1 MTTITLPSQPQPST
15 LGKKLLPGVTIGALI
30 VAVIMVASFAL
41 HMINIDAIGN
51 ANEYYTAAVEAML
64 KSWSNF
70 FFAAAEPGGSV
81 TVDKPPLGLWIE
93 AIFAY
98 FLGVSGFSV
107 SLPNILAGVFGIGLL
122 YSMVK
127 KYMGELAGIIA
138 ALVMAITPVF
148 IATNRNNTMD
158 GMLVF
163 FLLLAAWAFIK
174 ATESGKLRWLMLGA
188 FIVGLGFNIKMLQ
201 AFLPLPAFYALYF
214 FGSKEGWLKKIL
226 NLGIA
231 TTLLVIV
238 SLSWAVVVDLVP
250 AENRPY
256 IGSSDN
262 NTVMELI
269 FGHNGISRL
278 ESNGGGGAPPSGTQP
293 GQPSNAGTQPQ
304 QNPGQGQQGQVQGPP
319 PAALEACASQ
329 TQGSACSFTTQN
341 GNKING
347 QCITPPNTSELACA
361 PAGMIPGQAPNG
373 QPNGGTPFS
382 NETGSPGV
390 LRFFTSPLS
399 KQMSW
404 LLPFALISV
413 LLALFGSKIQLPVE
427 SGIHKAIILWG
438 GWLLTCVVFFSM
450 VSGIFH
456 AYYAIMLAPA
466 LGAMV
471 GIGFGQLYKWG
482 KAKAWVV
489 VGLIIAVVLTLGFQ
503 IYATTQY
510 NEFALWMLGT
520 GVLLGLGILLMSV
533 SRRAAYAVIL
543 SAALVIPTYW
553 SVMTV
558 TNGSNN
564 NLPTA
569 YEGQNR
575 SGQDGFLASPP
586 QNLNDGNRGG
596 DRSVNTELL
605 AYLQAN
611 TQDVE
616 YLLAVPS
623 SQQGSQYVLE
633 TGRPVLYMG
642 GFSGQDE
649 VVTVDDLKEMVAN
662 GELRYILYGGDRGN
676 KQEIVDWL
684 SASCAVVN
692 DYRSVDAAQ
701 GQAGPRDQTMTL
713 YSCR

>member
-1 MTTITLPSQPQPST
+1 
-15 LGKKLLPGVTIGALI
+15 
-30 VAVIMVASFAL
+30 
-41 HMINIDAIGN
+41 
-51 ANEYYTAAVEAML
+51 
-64 KSWSNF
+64 
-70 FFAAAEPGGSV
+70 
-81 TVDKPPLGLWIE
+81 
-93 AIFAY
+93 
-98 FLGVSGFSV
+98 
-107 SLPNILAGVFGIGLL
+107 
-122 YSMVK
+122 
-127 KYMGELAGIIA
+127 
-138 ALVMAITPVF
+138 
-148 IATNRNNTMD
+148 
-158 GMLVF
+158 
-163 FLLLAAWAFIK
+163 
-174 ATESGKLRWLMLGA
+174 
-188 FIVGLGFNIKMLQ
+188 
-201 AFLPLPAFYALYF
+201 
-214 FGSKEGWLKKIL
+214 
-226 NLGIA
+226 
-231 TTLLVIV
+231 
-238 SLSWAVVVDLVP
+238 
-250 AENRPY
+250 
-256 IGSSDN
+256 
-262 NTVMELI
+262 
-269 FGHNGISRL
+269 
-278 ESNGGGGAPPSGTQP
+278 
-293 GQPSNAGTQPQ
+293 
-304 QNPGQGQQGQVQGPP
+304 
-319 PAALEACASQ
+319 
-329 TQGSACSFTTQN
+329 
-341 GNKING
+341 
-347 QCITPPNTSELACA
+347 
-361 PAGMIPGQAPNG
+361 
-373 QPNGGTPFS
+373 
-382 NETGSPGV
+382 
-390 LRFFTSPLS
+390 
-399 KQMSW
+399 
-404 LLPFALISV
+404 
-413 LLALFGSKIQLPVE
+413 
-427 SGIHKAIILWG
+427 
-438 GWLLTCVVFFSM
+438 M

-482 KAKAWVV
+482 KVNTWVV

-575 SGQDGFLASPP
+575 SGQDGFLASPA
-586 QNLNDGNRGG
+586 QNQNDGNRGG

-616 YLLAVPS
+616 YLMAVPS

-676 KQEIVDWL
+676 KQEIATWL
-684 SASCAVVN
+684 NTSCAMIY
-692 DYRSVDAAQ
+692 DYMGTDAAQ
-701 GQAGPRDQTMTL
+701 GQTGPRDQNLTL